1 MTSTNWQIVR
11 WWEYRRLPF
20 NAALLCVGLLS
31 IGVFEWLMDKVIPRG
46 EDAVEPMVLI
56 LGIGLYGL
64 TANLCYTLGWVYEL
78 RSQSS
83 PSARERHKAKRLFR
97 DGLLASCVLT
107 SAPLWFGF
115 LYYLTHPRL
124 NQ

>member
-1 MTSTNWQIVR
+1 
-11 WWEYRRLPF
+11 
-20 NAALLCVGLLS
+20 
-31 IGVFEWLMDKVIPRG
+31 MDKVIPRG
-46 EDAVEPMVLI
+46 EDAIEPMGLI
-56 LGIGLYGL
+56 LGIVLYGL

-83 PSARERHKAKRLFR
+83 LSARDLNKAKRLFR

-124 NQ
+124 NH